1 MENRLHT
8 HEPTKATN
16 VVTDHCLPLDRYF
29 RKDPNQLQLAI
40 KIDPTT
46 NTLHVS
52 IKPGLTSFCM
62 HGSHISHLEDQK
74 GFLANSGK
82 NGKMPTQCRG
92 KQSENSFPS
101 TASCLKWFWK
111 AYQTFMTYTPQCWI
125 VVYWYEEENQYL
137 SCLMQ
142 TKLVC
147 QTVYHYPH
155 LFACQYRTA
164 MEDYGPSTYKCSHF
178 LESFEII
185 CKMQTFDILWKG
197 NKIAKFKFGQKWHVG
212 SIWIKN
218 FKKIDYCSK

>member
-1 MENRLHT
+1 MCQLNQVWRHFVCMDRIFHTLKTKRFFGKQWQKCQHSVVVNHWRILFLQLLQPAILHT
-8 HEPTKATN
+8 
-16 VVTDHCLPLDRYF
+16 R
-29 RKDPNQLQLAI
+29 
-40 KIDPTT
+40 
-46 NTLHVS
+46 
-52 IKPGLTSFCM
+52 
-62 HGSHISHLEDQK
+62 HLW
-74 GFLANSGK
+74 L
-82 NGKMPTQCRG
+82 
-92 KQSENSFPS
+92 
-101 TASCLKWFWK
+101 
-111 AYQTFMTYTPQCWI
+111 TPQCWI

-155 LFACQYRTA
+155 LFACQYWTT